1 MAQHGKTLWSEKG
14 ASESRASH
22 RDRLLNW
29 DGRGGGVPSSPSP
42 ERGETSLFGEA
53 AGRQMVGLQRWALG
67 GVYNFSDCSG
77 PMLGRS
83 PSLALLLPSLCPD
96 FFAAAAKDH
105 RELELQPCQYPC
117 GLSAV
122 ISPL

>member
-53 AGRQMVGLQRWALG
+53 AGRQMVGLRRWALG
-67 GVYNFSDCSG
+67 GCII
-77 PMLGRS
+77 S
-83 PSLALLLPSLCPD
+83 PTVLDADTHVGEEPLLSLAP
-96 FFAAAAKDH
+96 
-105 RELELQPCQYPC
+105 
-117 GLSAV
+117 AV
-122 ISPL
+122 FMP